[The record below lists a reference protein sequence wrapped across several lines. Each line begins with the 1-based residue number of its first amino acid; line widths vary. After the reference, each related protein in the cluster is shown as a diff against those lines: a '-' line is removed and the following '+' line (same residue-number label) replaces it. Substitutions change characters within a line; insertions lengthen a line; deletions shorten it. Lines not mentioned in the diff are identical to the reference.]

1 MINWYVWLNKTKINK
16 TLYTMQLKPY
26 IEIKAQC
33 KWKENLNL
41 EQDICWKK
49 HLHYSLEDNHRY
61 SFKML

>member
-1 MINWYVWLNKTKINK
+1 MINWYVWLNKKKINK
-16 TLYTMQLKPY
+16 TLYTMQLQPY

-41 EQDICWKK
+41 EQDICWKNI
-49 HLHYSLEDNHRY
+49 YIIPWNHRY